1 MRRLLR
7 KFGYELVKTK
17 KDPNLDTFLRNY
29 FKRVHVD
36 VVIDIGANIGQFG
49 KKLRSLG
56 YRGEIYSFEP
66 VSESYRR
73 LLKNSK
79 NDLNWFAFNYGFAE
93 ESGDAI
99 INVSRSSDFSS
110 ILDTNDFGTDFFSK
124 KMSRQGTENIKL
136 RRFDSFYSEQNFQDQ
151 SLLMK
156 LDTQGYDLS
165 VLRGSVNSLSAIGAI
180 LTETAFI
187 PIYSGMPLFDDIRSF
202 VEKYDFKLSFMFP
215 VSKNAK
221 GQIIETDSFFTK

>member
-79 NDLNWFAFNYGFAE
+79 NDLNWFAFNYG
-93 ESGDAI
+93 
-99 INVSRSSDFSS
+99 
-110 ILDTNDFGTDFFSK
+110 
-124 KMSRQGTENIKL
+124 RQGTENIKL

-165 VLRGSVNSLSAIGAI
+165 VLRGSINSLSAIGAI